1 MGDTMA
7 TIINGQSGDDW
18 LYGTSANDILDGG
31 AGNDRLSGGLGNDT
45 YLFYRGMGQDTV
57 TDFDWTVGNIDTIK
71 VAADI
76 APADVTVSRDGT
88 YLYLS
93 IKGTTDKMSVTFFNN
108 INYQVERVEFA
119 DGTVWDIDTLKTMT
133 RGVASDT
140 ADTLYGDVGD
150 DVLDGLNGND
160 KLYGEEGNDLLSG
173 GEGNDT
179 LNGGT
184 GNDTLNGGAGND
196 SLSGDDGDDT
206 LDGGAG
212 NDYLSGSRGN
222 DTYLFY
228 RGMGQDTISEFDTTA
243 GNADTIKVAADIIP
257 DDVVVRREN
266 TDLYL
271 SIKGTTDWMKIYSY
285 TDSGYQVERVEFAD
299 GTVWSVS
306 DLKRLSRV
314 VASEGAETIYG
325 DETSEQLDGLG
336 GNDQIYGLAGNDVLL
351 GGAGD
356 DLLDGGMGL
365 DTLDGGA
372 GNDMLY
378 GGSGND
384 TYLFQR
390 GGGQDVI
397 NDRDWTAGNIDT
409 LKLAPGI
416 VSTDIKVSRAG
427 NNLELAIIGTSDKIT
442 VRDWFYSADSQVE
455 QVQFADGTLW
465 DVATLNAMVKGV
477 ATEGNDVLQGE
488 ESVADTLNGLGG
500 DDTLYGLSGNDTLNG
515 GAGNDTLYGGA
526 GADTLDGGAGND
538 TLYGGAGADTLDGG
552 VGNDNLYGDAGN
564 DTYLFYRGAGQDWI
578 SDYDSSAGNLDVIR
592 VSDSLTPA
600 DIQLSRSAYDLYVGI
615 AGSADKLTVSGW
627 FSNTSTQVEQI
638 QFSDGTT
645 WGIDAIRAMSSGT
658 ASQGND
664 VLYGNDALADSLSG
678 LDGDDE
684 INGLGGNDILSGGAG
699 NDRLYG
705 DAGNDTLTGGTGNDQ
720 LDGGRGNDLYQFE
733 RGDGQD
739 VINDFD
745 PDANTDVLQFGAG
758 IAADQLWFSKNGWDL
773 EVGVI
778 GTADKVTVSN
788 WSFWGAG
795 SWEKAQ
801 QIEQFRTDDGKVLLG
816 GQVDQLVEA
825 MAAFAPPA
833 AGELKLSESYQA
845 SLNVVIASNWQ

>member
-1 MGDTMA
+1 MGDTTA
-7 TIINGQSGDDW
+7 TLINGQSGDDW
-18 LYGTSANDILDGG
+18 LYGTSGNDILDGG
-31 AGNDRLSGGLGNDT
+31 AGNDSLSGQFGNDT

-76 APADVTVSRDGT
+76 APADVTVSRDGN

-93 IKGTTDKMSVTFFNN
+93 IKGTTDKMSVTLFNN

-119 DGTVWDIDTLKTMT
+119 DGTVWGVDTLKAMT
-133 RGVASDT
+133 RGVASDA
-140 ADTLYGDVGD
+140 ADTLYGDVGA

-160 KLYGEEGNDLLSG
+160 KLYGEEGDDLLSG
-173 GEGNDT
+173 GGGNDW
-179 LNGGT
+179 LYGGA
-184 GNDTLNGGAGND
+184 GNDTLNGGAGDD
-196 SLSGDDGDDT
+196 SLSGDVGDDI

-212 NDYLSGSRGN
+212 NDYLSGYTGN

-228 RGMGQDTISEFDTTA
+228 RGMGQDTITEYDTTV
-243 GNADTIKVAADIIP
+243 GNVDIIKVAADIAP
-257 DDVVVRREN
+257 DDVVVKQERS
-266 TDLYL
+266 DLYL

-285 TDSGYQVERVEFAD
+285 TDPGAQIERVEFAD
-299 GTVWSVS
+299 GTVWSPT
-306 DLKRLSRV
+306 DLKRLSQV
-314 VASEGAETIYG
+314 VASEVADTLYG

-356 DLLDGGMGL
+356 DMLDGGMGR

-372 GNDMLY
+372 GNDSLY
-378 GGSGND
+378 GGTDND

-397 NDRDWTAGNIDT
+397 FDSDWTAGNIDT
-409 LKLAPGI
+409 IKLASGI
-416 VSTDIKVSRAG
+416 ASTDIKASRTG
-427 NNLELAIIGTSDKIT
+427 DNLELAIIGTSDKIT

-465 DVATLNAMVKGV
+465 DVATLKAMVKGV
-477 ATEGNDVLQGE
+477 ASEGNDVLQGD
-488 ESVADTLNGLGG
+488 ESVADILNGLGG
-500 DDTLYGLSGNDTLNG
+500 DDKLYGLSGNDTLNG
-515 GAGNDTLYGGA
+515 GAGKDTLYGGA

-538 TLYGGAGADTLDGG
+538 S
-552 VGNDNLYGDAGN
+552 LYGDAGN

-578 SDYDSSAGNLDVIR
+578 SDYDSTAGNLDVIKIAEN
-592 VSDSLTPA
+592 LTPA
-600 DIQLSRSAYDLYVGI
+600 DIQLSRSTYDLYVGI
-615 AGSADKLTVSGW
+615 AGATDKLTVSGW
-627 FSNTSTQVEQI
+627 FSNSSTQVEQI

-645 WGIDAIRAMSSGT
+645 WGADAITTMSSGT
-658 ASQGND
+658 ASQGDD
-664 VLYGNDALADSLSG
+664 VLYGKDALADSLAG
-678 LDGDDE
+678 LDGNDE
-684 INGLGGNDILSGGAG
+684 LHGLGGNDILSGGSG
-699 NDRLYG
+699 NDQLYG
-705 DAGNDTLTGGTGNDQ
+705 DAGNDTLTGGAGNDR
-720 LDGGRGNDLYQFE
+720 LSGGRGNDLYQFE

-739 VINDFD
+739 VIDDFD
-745 PDANTDVLQFGAG
+745 PDANTDVLQFGAD

-788 WSFWGAG
+788 WSFWNSD
-795 SWEKAQ
+795 SWKDSQ
-801 QIEQFRTDDGKVLLG
+801 KIEQFRTADGKVLMG
-816 GQVDQLVEA
+816 SQVDQLVEA

-833 AGELKLSESYQA
+833 AGELKLSDSYQA
-845 SLNVVIASNWQ
+845 SLDVVIASNWQ

>member
-1 MGDTMA
+1 MGDTTA

-18 LYGTSANDILDGG
+18 LYGTSGNDILDGG
-31 AGNDRLSGGLGNDT
+31 AGNDSLSGRSGNDT

-57 TDFDWTVGNIDTIK
+57 TDFDWTVGNVDTIK

-76 APADVTVSRDGT
+76 APADVAVSRDGI

-93 IKGTTDKMSVTFFNN
+93 IKGTTDKMSVTFFNK

-133 RGVASDT
+133 RGVASDG
-140 ADTLYGDVGD
+140 ADT
-150 DVLDGLNGND
+150 
-160 KLYGEEGNDLLSG
+160 LYGEEGNDVLNGGGGNDWLYGGADNDALSG
-173 GEGNDT
+173 G
-179 LNGGT
+179 T
-184 GNDTLNGGAGND
+184 GDDSLSGDAGDDVLDGGAGND
-196 SLSGDDGDDT
+196 SLSG
-206 LDGGAG
+206 
-212 NDYLSGSRGN
+212 GSGN

-228 RGMGQDTISEFDTTA
+228 RGMGQDTINEYDTTA
-243 GNADTIKVAADIIP
+243 GNVDTIKVAVDIAP
-257 DDVVVRREN
+257 DDVVVKQERS
-266 TDLYL
+266 DLYL
-271 SIKGTTDWMKIYSY
+271 SIKGTTDWVKIYSY
-285 TDSGYQVERVEFAD
+285 TDPGAQIERVEFAD
-299 GTVWSVS
+299 GTVWSPT
-306 DLKRLSRV
+306 DLKRFSQV
-314 VASEGAETIYG
+314 AASEGADTLYG
-325 DETSEQLDGLG
+325 DETSQQIDGLG
-336 GNDQIYGLAGNDVLL
+336 GNDEIYGLAGNDVLL

-356 DLLDGGMGL
+356 DMLDGGVGL

-372 GNDMLY
+372 GNDWLY

-397 NDRDWTAGNIDT
+397 FDRDWTTGNIDT
-409 LKLAPGI
+409 IKLAPGI
-416 VSTDIKVSRAG
+416 VSTDIKASRAG
-427 NNLELAIIGTSDKIT
+427 DNLELAIIGTADKIT

-465 DVATLNAMVKGV
+465 DVATLKAMVKGV
-477 ATEGNDVLQGE
+477 ASEGNDVLQGE

-515 GAGNDTLYGGA
+515 GAGKDILYGGA

-538 TLYGGAGADTLDGG
+538 TLYG
-552 VGNDNLYGDAGN
+552 NAGN

-578 SDYDSSAGNLDVIR
+578 SDYDNAAGNLDVIKIA
-592 VSDSLTPA
+592 DSLTPA

-627 FSNTSTQVEQI
+627 FSNTSSQVEQI

-645 WGIDAIRAMSSGT
+645 WGVDAISEMSSGT

-664 VLYGNDALADSLSG
+664 VLYGNDALADALSG

-684 INGLGGNDILSGGAG
+684 INGLGGNDMLSGGAG
-699 NDRLYG
+699 NDQLYG
-705 DAGNDTLTGGTGNDQ
+705 AAGNDTLIGGAGNDR
-720 LDGGRGNDLYQFE
+720 LDGGRGNDLYQFA

-758 IAADQLWFSKNGWDL
+758 ISADQLWFSKKGWDL

-778 GTADKVTVSN
+778 GTEDKVTVST

-795 SWEKAQ
+795 SWEKSQ
-801 QIEQFRTDDGKVLLG
+801 QIEQFRTADGKVLMA

>member
-1 MGDTMA
+1 MGDTTA
-7 TIINGQSGDDW
+7 TITNGQSGDDW

-31 AGNDRLSGGLGNDT
+31 AGNDRLSGGL
-45 YLFYRGMGQDTV
+45 
-57 TDFDWTVGNIDTIK
+57 
-71 VAADI
+71 
-76 APADVTVSRDGT
+76 
-88 YLYLS
+88 
-93 IKGTTDKMSVTFFNN
+93 
-108 INYQVERVEFA
+108 
-119 DGTVWDIDTLKTMT
+119 
-133 RGVASDT
+133 
-140 ADTLYGDVGD
+140 
-150 DVLDGLNGND
+150 
-160 KLYGEEGNDLLSG
+160 
-173 GEGNDT
+173 
-179 LNGGT
+179 
-184 GNDTLNGGAGND
+184 
-196 SLSGDDGDDT
+196 
-206 LDGGAG
+206 
-212 NDYLSGSRGN
+212 
-222 DTYLFY
+222 
-228 RGMGQDTISEFDTTA
+228 
-243 GNADTIKVAADIIP
+243 
-257 DDVVVRREN
+257 
-266 TDLYL
+266 
-271 SIKGTTDWMKIYSY
+271 
-285 TDSGYQVERVEFAD
+285 
-299 GTVWSVS
+299 
-306 DLKRLSRV
+306 
-314 VASEGAETIYG
+314 
-325 DETSEQLDGLG
+325 
-336 GNDQIYGLAGNDVLL
+336 
-351 GGAGD
+351 
-356 DLLDGGMGL
+356 
-365 DTLDGGA
+365 
-372 GNDMLY
+372 
-378 GGSGND
+378 
-384 TYLFQR
+384 
-390 GGGQDVI
+390 
-397 NDRDWTAGNIDT
+397 
-409 LKLAPGI
+409 
-416 VSTDIKVSRAG
+416 
-427 NNLELAIIGTSDKIT
+427 
-442 VRDWFYSADSQVE
+442 
-455 QVQFADGTLW
+455 
-465 DVATLNAMVKGV
+465 
-477 ATEGNDVLQGE
+477 
-488 ESVADTLNGLGG
+488 
-500 DDTLYGLSGNDTLNG
+500 
-515 GAGNDTLYGGA
+515 
-526 GADTLDGGAGND
+526 
-538 TLYGGAGADTLDGG
+538 
-552 VGNDNLYGDAGN
+552 GN

-758 IAADQLWFSKNGWDL
+758 IAADQLWFSENGWDL